1 MNDIK
6 ISVIIPVYNVEKYID
21 QCIESVLVQTYKNI
35 EVILIDDGSP
45 DNCAKILDEYALKDT
60 RINVIHNSNG
70 GLSSARNTGI
80 KIAKGDYLTFLD
92 SDDYWDDKTAVES
105 LVNQLSEFK
114 SDVISWGYKKFYE
127 EKMIFKEIAM
137 DLEHSIVMN
146 LKKED
151 ALNSMIKQ
159 NCYIAS
165 AWNKL
170 VNRELFDKHDL
181 FFVEGI
187 FSEDIDWC
195 ARLAVYANSFD
206 ILNNN
211 FYVYRQ
217 RDGSITKTISE
228 DNIINLENILDT
240 CINLLPSDSSN
251 FMKKSYNAFVAVQ
264 YANYLICLNYIKELE
279 CFEKHLQSAQHYQ
292 FLLGYGISGRVRAIN
307 LCSKLVG
314 LKYTILLLGYALK
327 FK

>member
-1 MNDIK
+1 MNNIK

-21 QCIESVLVQTYKNI
+21 QCIESVLIQTYKNI
-35 EVILIDDGSP
+35 EVVLIDDGSP
-45 DNCAKILDEYALKDT
+45 DNCGKILDEYALKDT
-60 RINVIHNSNG
+60 RIIVIHNSNG

-80 KIAKGDYLTFLD
+80 KVATGDYLTFLD
-92 SDDYWDDKTAVES
+92 SDDYWDDKTAIES
-105 LVNQLSEFK
+105 LVNQLGEFK

-127 EKMIFKEIAM
+127 EKMIFKEVAM
-137 DLEHSIVMN
+137 GLKHTTVMN
-146 LKKED
+146 LNKED
-151 ALNSMIKQ
+151 ALISMIKH

-170 VNRELFDKHDL
+170 VNRELFEKNDL
-181 FFVEGI
+181 FFIKDI

-195 ARLAVYANSFD
+195 ARLAVHANSFD

-217 RDGSITKTISE
+217 RDGSITKTINE
-228 DNIINLENILDT
+228 NNIINLENILAT
-240 CINLLPSDSSN
+240 CLNFLPSDSSSL
-251 FMKKSYNAFVAVQ
+251 MQKSYNAFVAVQ
-264 YANYLICLNYIKELE
+264 YANYLICLNYIKGSE
-279 CFEKHLQSAQHYQ
+279 CFEKHLQVAQYYQ
-292 FLLGYGISGRVRAIN
+292 FLLGYGFSMRVRAIN

-314 LKYTILLLGYALK
+314 LRYTILLLGYALK